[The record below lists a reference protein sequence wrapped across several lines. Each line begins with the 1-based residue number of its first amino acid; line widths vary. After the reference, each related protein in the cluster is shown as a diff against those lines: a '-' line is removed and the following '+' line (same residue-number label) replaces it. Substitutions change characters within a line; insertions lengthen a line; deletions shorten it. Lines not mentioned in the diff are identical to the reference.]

1 MPGGATADIAA
12 QRRMGGWIDGCVWC
26 GDGGTVGRSAGRSVG
41 QGMPRPVGAQASAR
55 VYEGERAG
63 GAPACPDRLGAARGT
78 GRTRW
83 EQRRKKEGRR
93 SLAKYF
99 TSKTPAKVM
108 E

>member
-12 QRRMGGWIDGCVWC
+12 QRRMDGWMDGC
-26 GDGGTVGRSAGRSVG
+26 GGEGRSAGRLVG

-78 GRTRW
+78 GRTR
-83 EQRRKKEGRR
+83 
-93 SLAKYF
+93 
-99 TSKTPAKVM
+99 
-108 E
+108 